1 MTTQFEQNLQNLV
14 ASLDAQK
21 NDYRAK
27 KWEEIKNGELATY
40 RRETE
45 SEYTQGVEIL
55 RQKRDLAIS
64 EREKELRKQLD
75 EEVETKFSEAERYLK
90 ETQALFSATA
100 EN

>member
-21 NDYRAK
+21 NDYRTK
-27 KWEEIKNGELATY
+27 KWEEIKNGELAKY

-55 RQKRDLAIS
+55 RQKRDSAIF

-75 EEVETKFSEAERYLK
+75 EEVETKFAEAERYLK
-90 ETQALFSATA
+90 ETQALFSVTT